1 MSEDVLNTEQTLQ
14 TQEAHNNEM
23 KLFKGYPISAATT
36 KHSLDVNHDNDR
48 MFQGWGQHWSQHV
61 VQHSTSS

>member
-1 MSEDVLNTEQTLQ
+1 MSEHLLNTEQTLQ

-48 MFQGWGQHWSQHV
+48 MFQG
-61 VQHSTSS
+61 